1 MKSVQFWWSFCK
13 LSSIFENALSLC
25 FHKSS
30 YDATLFYKK
39 KFCFQLSVFLLN
51 NQKNFKTNLFEV
63 YFENKGATNKEKP
76 GSIEKI

>member
-1 MKSVQFWWSFCK
+1 MTP
-13 LSSIFENALSLC
+13 LC
-25 FHKSS
+25 FI
-30 YDATLFYKK
+30 KK

-51 NQKNFKTNLFEV
+51 NKKNFKTNLFEV